1 MAPEPNVEIRR
12 PGPED
17 WPKIL
22 EVLETANFHRIG
34 GPEMPSFPLSDC
46 FVATADG
53 QVIGVAGYRVLDPKT
68 AKTTLL
74 AVDPA
79 YRGRAVGAAL
89 QTARQDYLR
98 AQGIETLYTNV
109 DDPRA
114 VTWYRR
120 RFGYEPTGKRIPKL
134 ESFGRDDLS
143 EWINLVLKL

>member
-1 MAPEPNVEIRR
+1 MSEGDLKIRR

-17 WPKIL
+17 WPRIL
-22 EVLETANFHRIG
+22 EILEAANFHRIG

-46 FVATADG
+46 FVATLGDR
-53 QVIGVAGYRVLDPKT
+53 VVGVGGYRVLAPKT

-79 YRGRAVGAAL
+79 HRGRAVGKAL
-89 QTARQDYLR
+89 QAARQDFLR

-120 RFGYEPTGKRIPKL
+120 HFGYEPTGERVPKR
-134 ESFGRDDLS
+134 ESFGRDDLG
-143 EWINLVLKL
+143 EWISLVVKL